1 MPYVIIEDFSGGLD
15 SRRLSVAASP
25 GTLMELVNAHITRGG
40 EIEKRKAFVST
51 YDLPSGTKGL
61 ASVKSDIYVFGS
73 DVEPAGL
80 PSGVKYQ
87 RLQAPGGPDLTKV
100 LSWDTYAGKLYVSA
114 EFSDGTVHHFYDE
127 DRIVN
132 WFDGV
137 SRGSLTVN
145 FTDTKAGSES
155 TVDIPKFEIGSEEL
169 QVQVFLTDPDGES
182 KLELTDSFTVDGA
195 GGATDADYR
204 DLTAFYINQK
214 TSTTNVSAADISGPG
229 LRLTYDDKYT
239 DRKDWRVSFDVT
251 VTGELQASVSAEAQG
266 SSTCSS
272 DGGDCT
278 VIFDLE
284 CTATGGTT
292 PYTFAWTIVDDGG
305 GDSVSLSSSSG
316 STTQLSITNSVSA
329 SCEIIE
335 VTVKCEVTD
344 DAGTVVSDTETV
356 SSSHCNS
363 SVS

>member
-73 DVEPAGL
+73 DAEPAGL

-182 KLELTDSFTVDGA
+182 KIELTDSFTVDGT

-204 DLTAFYINQK
+204 DLTVFFINQK
-214 TSTTNVSAADISGPG
+214 TSTTGVSAADISGPG

-251 VTGELQASVSAEAQG
+251 VTGELESYISSEVQG

-272 DGGDCT
+272 DSGSCT
-278 VIFDLE
+278 VRYDLT
-284 CTATGGTT
+284 CTADGGTS

-305 GDSVSLSSSSG
+305 GDDVSLTSASG
-316 STTQLSITNSVSA
+316 SGTQLSITNAVSG
-329 SCEIIE
+329 SCEQ
-335 VTVKCEVTD
+335 VGVKVKCEVTD
-344 DAGTVVSDTETV
+344 DAGDVVSSTATLASAHCTTVVE
-356 SSSHCNS
+356 
-363 SVS
+363 